1 MARSRRAPKIRPST
15 HLVERGIDLRTIQVL
30 LAHESLETTMIHT
43 HVARKGPAG
52 IASPLDFLAEM
63 TLEAIADSVAA
74 SRRLLGA

>member
-1 MARSRRAPKIRPST
+1 
-15 HLVERGIDLRTIQVL
+15 VL